1 MSDIKTAKVEAV
13 EEDIVVVAVVGAEVA
28 VEVAVPSRKSVVLAK
43 AQII

>member
-1 MSDIKTAKVEAV
+1 MLDIRTAKG
-13 EEDIVVVAVVGAEVA
+13 EEDIVVAAAVEAEVE